1 VIILFKEETRM
12 KTKNN
17 TFKRIAA
24 GALATISVAT
34 NVMSANVGGT
44 LFVDTMRAALVAQAA
59 DGTVDFGGINKYLTS
74 FSNGKTTFDANAL
87 AGITSFAAKEGDTV
101 TVKSSIPLNFVQKI
115 DNVAVNADM
124 FDADTTT
131 KVDNTAYV
139 PSTDAYDAANFTK
152 VYSAKTGKEFQIAKI
167 GNDGKET
174 INVGDITTE
183 NDITG
188 CSFYP
193 ANVDLVVKKNSAG
206 NDVIAYADTN
216 GTFIEADRLMAYE
229 GTSTDTEIFYA
240 NVINVAKSTA
250 SGAAF
255 EQNTYSLNTGYSA
268 FEYEGGNTWNAV
280 NGETTNFINSAN
292 DGVDSKYI
300 FFQGNVQAENIN
312 EAGTQAYVVDKT
324 ITSDNFE
331 EKKADLYLKK
341 DNPDTL
347 AVIWEPQASAVVFD
361 TQADYYKLENAVND
375 AATACTLTKVK
386 TTGTYKAYTIELDA
400 AGNITSAIEENNLN
414 LGNDDVIDITA
425 ENNKYSLLKAADAN
439 NIVLVPDGTSVLKDA
454 DDYLHFVKNAGATTP
469 ANWKKETILVTA
481 QAGDEGTKYS
491 TDKLKEGTGDTIA
504 DATASD
510 LIEKTLTLTHDALD
524 TYTFINV
531 NDGVNALGVARTLAW
546 GTEENN
552 TNLPLYV
559 KAGPENLTTGYKFIG
574 AAADAAYYK
583 VIDEQHDNENET
595 TTLKNGR
602 VYFTKSGNSYVYSYK
617 INSNVKIIGQEAKV
631 EVTNGLADAND
642 IWGDNT
648 TNARLTGPRTAVDDL
663 TLTSDLNPN
672 GVNVVNDA
680 NAKAA
685 YKNENV
691 VLSSSNYFKVRIWN
705 GKQKTAY
712 KEYATKFNSKTNKW
726 ESTFPVY
733 VDAEGDITQ
742 VLVEKADPVYTYTTN
757 GSVLSVSGSG
767 IDSEAAYI
775 KAYAVSKA
783 DAETNGQGKPVSDA
797 EKKKYAITSDTTQ
810 SYGSSVYVDIERIA
824 EFASAKNSV
833 NEYSTLKITR
843 NGNEIT
849 GEADN
854 PETEAN
860 ETVALGNTIHNDK
873 YDADVPANDSINRA
887 QNFTFNQPGE
897 YEITYTVY
905 INANKTTAVAKELK
919 FKFTIDTQAK
929 LTASNVKL
937 TFSSKDAGIITGA
950 TEVTNENADQFPDE
964 IEVGSYAKV
973 VTGAENLKLPVDVED
988 LKNKSIDVTAT
999 LVDAQGRDLDD
1010 IKVIL
1015 SGATTVNEL
1024 NLSQPLYITYNNDQ
1038 YSTGSETIV
1047 INWQAVSKAK
1057 QFNIFQPN
1065 GETPLYTELGNNYEV
1080 NVSVDEIADIQ
1091 KIVESNYVLKNGD
1104 AKKISYEYSVGKGD
1118 KLESQELDWHE
1129 AGFPKEIGEYSLY
1142 ILYANEPIA
1151 IVDLNVIKH
1160 SLHAAPTDAQLNITY
1175 GDKLFTEEELGYADA
1190 EGNAVKDADV
1200 KNPEI
1205 KFYETEPVEDAQV
1218 KQIVD
1223 GKLNGAPVYEKD
1235 GKYYTL
1241 GDDVEDPYDAPLNA
1255 GVYVAEIKAKGGN
1268 ATTVGK
1274 ADYTL
1279 MSDTFVLSVAKKQI
1293 TADMI
1298 TIAPKNY
1305 KNDYYT
1311 INAED
1316 IEGKDTAIT
1325 KNFANAA
1332 TAVSLKIA
1340 SGEQSG
1346 KNIGGYTV
1354 NVTVDDKAEVQNYT
1368 GTVKN
1373 FKWYIIKGAEKD
1385 GENYSGL
1392 FWNDTETTIV
1402 DNGNINVEFGKSAN
1416 LVGEVVEFGFIG
1428 DKSGKIG
1435 APAIANGESYM
1446 SNKTNGIY
1454 NYSENFDPDDG
1465 DAYEADD
1472 EAHMADPNVQAA
1484 YKELVYGAG
1493 INPAKQNA
1501 AMIAKKGADTFGVSV
1516 RIEDANTGVWVRPYL
1531 ILKVDGEDKLYY
1543 GEVRYLNLVE
1553 EATAMLNLKAS
1564 AMGAAN
1570 NNDHVA
1576 QEAVT
1581 KDQAKAQYAD
1591 NSDLA
1596 YMEDAK
1602 SGYWAE
1608 KNQFYAYAHYNFDKN
1623 SKVKDSAIQG
1633 FGVVLDKSG
1642 YIPAGTTLDDN
1653 DEAFKKAKE
1662 VLIPANKGKNG
1673 ILSGISKDN
1682 PKMLKNEMG
1691 VAVNPKDAVTGVWLR
1706 SFVDFGNG
1714 LIVYTDPV
1722 YIKSVS
1728 EQYAD
1733 CKPGVVGQKAAN
1745 AAKINYTVTANVVD
1759 DNAGDAAVVPKF
1771 KGANA
1776 VIKEAGVVV
1785 DKNGTLFKLN
1795 DEGKYT
1801 GFVDDIKTKFIADN
1815 ATANG
1820 YNKGK
1825 KGIDI
1830 NPATVG
1836 TTIFTG
1842 HAFQVTNKSGN
1853 YIKTVARPFV
1863 VYTINGKDITIYG
1876 DPVEDTTLN
1885 TTYPEPV
1892 ND

>member
-1 VIILFKEETRM
+1 M

-34 NVMSANVGGT
+34 NVMSANVGGS

-59 DGTVDFGGINKYLTS
+59 DGTVDFSGINKYLTS
-74 FSNGKTTFDANAL
+74 FSNGTTTFDANAL
-87 AGITSFAAKEGDTV
+87 AGITSFTAKEGDTV
-101 TVKSSIPLNFVQKI
+101 TVKSSIPLNFVQKT
-115 DNVAVNADM
+115 DVNADM
-124 FDADTTT
+124 FDEATTT
-131 KVDNTAYV
+131 TVGNTAFV
-139 PSTDAYDAANFTK
+139 LSTDDYSAANFTK
-152 VYSAKTGKEFQIAKI
+152 AYSAKTGKYFKIAKI
-167 GNDGKET
+167 EDNAIDTKGVAT
-174 INVGDITTE
+174 ITTE
-183 NDITG
+183 NDIDG
-188 CSFYP
+188 YSFYP
-193 ANVDLVVKKNSAG
+193 DGANLSIKKDSTG
-206 NDVIAYADTN
+206 NDVIAYADES
-216 GTFIEADRLMAYE
+216 GTLIEASRLIAH
-229 GTSTDTEIFYA
+229 TSNVADADNCYA
-240 NVINVAKSTA
+240 NVGTVAKSD
-250 SGAAF
+250 AF
-255 EQNTYSLNTGYSA
+255 ARNEYLLDGGYSA
-268 FEYEGGNTWNAV
+268 FEPVTYGSGWKRVDNGTNLINTAK
-280 NGETTNFINSAN
+280 T
-292 DGVDSKYI
+292 GVDEKYR
-300 FFQGNVQAENIN
+300 FFPGDVQAEDIIA
-312 EAGTQAYVVDKT
+312 AGSKAYVAVANMSGTYFNANKASLF
-324 ITSDNFE
+324 I
-331 EKKADLYLKK
+331 KKIDTEANVTWVSLGNNVEYDAETTYYELK
-341 DNPDTL
+341 D
-347 AVIWEPQASAVVFD
+347 
-361 TQADYYKLENAVND
+361 AVNAD
-375 AATACTLTKVK
+375 TACKLTKVNA
-386 TTGTYKAYTIELDA
+386 TGSYDAYTIVLDNNN
-400 AGNITSAIEENNLN
+400 NITSAIETDTLN
-414 LGNDDVIDITA
+414 LDANEEIVLATQ
-425 ENNKYSLLKAADAN
+425 NNKYIQLTNAANTN
-439 NIVLVPDGTSVLKDA
+439 NIVLVPAGTSVERDA
-454 DDYLHFVKNAGATTP
+454 NGYMHFVKKVDEGKPAT
-469 ANWKKETILVTA
+469 WKKETILVTG
-481 QAGDEGTKYS
+481 QGETQYS
-491 TDKLKEGTGDTIA
+491 TEVLKEGTA

-510 LIEKTLTLTHDALD
+510 LIEKTLTLTDDAKA
-524 TYTFINV
+524 TYTFINDMGGGEE
-531 NDGVNALGVARTLAW
+531 NDYELAVAKTLAW
-546 GTEENN
+546 GSVESNAT
-552 TNLPLYV
+552 LPLYV
-559 KAGPENLTTGYKFIG
+559 KAGPENLKPGYKYID
-574 AAADAAYYK
+574 ADAAYYK
-583 VIDEQHDNENET
+583 VIDEQQNNENEA
-595 TTLKNGR
+595 TTLKNDR
-602 VYFTKSGNSYVYSYK
+602 VYATKSGNSYVYSYK
-617 INSNVKIIGQEAKV
+617 INSNIKIIGQEAKV
-631 EVTNGLADAND
+631 EVTNGLVDANAK
-642 IWGDNT
+642 WGDDT
-648 TNARLTGPRTAVDDL
+648 TNAKLTGPRPAVADL
-663 TLTSDLNPN
+663 TLTSDLIKAANDGD

-680 NAKAA
+680 DAKSA

-691 VLSSSNYFKVRIWN
+691 VLSSTEYFKVRIWDGN
-705 GKQKTAY
+705 QKTAY
-712 KEYATKFNSKTNKW
+712 KEYATKFNSKSNRW
-726 ESTFPVY
+726 ECTFPAY
-733 VDAEGDITQ
+733 VEAKDNITR

-783 DAETNGQGKPVSDA
+783 DADNNGQGKPVSDA
-797 EKKKYAITSDTTQ
+797 EKKKYAITSNTTQ

-843 NGNEIT
+843 NGKEIIGT
-849 GEADN
+849 DD
-854 PETEAN
+854 PLTENTN
-860 ETVALGNTIHNDK
+860 ETVNLGTTQHTDK
-873 YDADVPANDSINRA
+873 YDAVAAVDDTTDRD

-950 TEVTNENADQFPDE
+950 TEVTEDNKTQFPGAK
-964 IEVGSYAKV
+964 VGSYAKV

-999 LVDAQGRDLDD
+999 LVNAQGNNLGID
-1010 IKVIL
+1010 VIL

-1047 INWQAVSKAK
+1047 VNWQAVSKAK
-1057 QFNIFQPN
+1057 QFNIFQPD
-1065 GETPLYTELGNNYEV
+1065 GEKPLYTEAGVVNGNNYEV

-1190 EGNAVKDADV
+1190 QGNAVKDAAV

-1205 KFYETEPVEDAQV
+1205 KFYATNRLNDAQV

-1223 GKLNGAPVYEKD
+1223 GKFEGATVYEKD
-1235 GKYYTL
+1235 GKYYTKTADSYNNAAL
-1241 GDDVEDPYDAPLNA
+1241 LNA
-1255 GVYVAEIKAKGGN
+1255 GVYVVEIKAKNGN

-1279 MSDTFVLSVAKKQI
+1279 MSDTFVLNVAKKQI

-1305 KNDYYT
+1305 IADYHTIGKN
-1311 INAED
+1311 AGD
-1316 IEGKDTAIT
+1316 IVGKDTAIT
-1325 KNFANAA
+1325 KNFAGAP
-1332 TAVSLKIA
+1332 TEVKLKIA

-1354 NVTVDDKAEVQNYT
+1354 NVTVDDKAVVQNYT

-1435 APAIANGESYM
+1435 APTKGTYTANK
-1446 SNKTNGIY
+1446 SNHIY
-1454 NYSENFDPDDG
+1454 DYSQNFDPDDG
-1465 DAYEADD
+1465 HAYGANDNN
-1472 EAHMADPNVQAA
+1472 HKLADPNVQAA
-1484 YKELVYGAG
+1484 YSELVYGAG

-1516 RIEDANTGVWVRPYL
+1516 RIEDAETGVWVRPYL
-1531 ILKVDGEDKLYY
+1531 ILKVDGEEKLYY

-1564 AMGAAN
+1564 AMGGAN
-1570 NNDHVA
+1570 DTDHVA

-1581 KDQAKAQYAD
+1581 KDQAKAQHTD

-1596 YMEDAK
+1596 YMEEAK

-1642 YIPAGTTLDDN
+1642 YIPAGTFVDDGAGKMVI
-1653 DEAFKKAKE
+1653 DKTTDAYKKACE

-1714 LIVYTDPV
+1714 LIVYTNPV

-1728 EQYAD
+1728 EQYAA
-1733 CKPGVVGQKAAN
+1733 CKPGVVGNKADN
-1745 AAKINYTVTANVVD
+1745 AAKINYTVTANAVVVKD
-1759 DNAGDAAVVPKF
+1759 GQSNSADAAVIPKF

-1795 DEGKYT
+1795 DDGKYT
-1801 GFVDDIKTKFIADN
+1801 GFVDDITTKFIADN

-1876 DPVEDTTLN
+1876 DPVEDTTD
-1885 TTYPEPV
+1885 TTYPEKFIAV
-1892 ND
+1892 G

>member
-1 VIILFKEETRM
+1 M

-34 NVMSANVGGT
+34 NVMSANVGGSP
-44 LFVDTMRAALVAQAA
+44 FVDAIRASLVAQAA
-59 DGTVDFGGINKYLTS
+59 VGDEAQVDFSGINKYLTS
-74 FSNGKTTFDANAL
+74 FSNGTTTFDTNAL
-87 AGITSFAAKEGDTV
+87 SGLEGFKAKEGDTI
-101 TVKSSIPLNFVQKI
+101 TVKSSIPLTFNKEVTGAAAHATGAVKIGDNYYTTVTLKPTITKTYSFTAEANISVNPQNENPISPSAPAANANLANYTFYKATNVGNVEVFNGAVYESGIGNYRKVQRYVDDPASTDQKYSVAVSRTKADYFDSGYFVA
-115 DNVAVNADM
+115 DNVMAIKKQQPNNADEKM
-124 FDADTTT
+124 SFAAGEKFTANENDYKFIDTTNMEGKSIGYAEGQLIFVDTETQLEVDPPADANT
-131 KVDNTAYV
+131 KTEYKHKATAECKYVIDSTGALTTVPKDGFITDDIFSDRAFTVYRATAVRGYGDNGTSQIFDVDDTGTLV
-139 PSTDAYDAANFTK
+139 PK
-152 VYSAKTGKEFQIAKI
+152 VVMS
-167 GNDGKET
+167 
-174 INVGDITTE
+174 
-183 NDITG
+183 
-188 CSFYP
+188 
-193 ANVDLVVKKNSAG
+193 NSG
-206 NDVIAYADTN
+206 NDVTLAA
-216 GTFIEADRLMAYE
+216 A
-229 GTSTDTEIFYA
+229 
-240 NVINVAKSTA
+240 STA
-250 SGAAF
+250 YDVLNAVAVENAIRANFDIDGDATT
-255 EQNTYSLNTGYSA
+255 TYYYKADATTTSA
-268 FEYEGGNTWNAV
+268 F
-280 NGETTNFINSAN
+280 
-292 DGVDSKYI
+292 
-300 FFQGNVQAENIN
+300 
-312 EAGTQAYVVDKT
+312 
-324 ITSDNFE
+324 
-331 EKKADLYLKK
+331 
-341 DNPDTL
+341 P
-347 AVIWEPQASAVVFD
+347 
-361 TQADYYKLENAVND
+361 LENAAYNAAEPDEVYVLDNIKVGYAEIND
-375 AATACTLTKVK
+375 NFYEVVEEAANGVT
-386 TTGTYKAYTIELDA
+386 EA
-400 AGNITSAIEENNLN
+400 AA
-414 LGNDDVIDITA
+414 
-425 ENNKYSLLKAADAN
+425 
-439 NIVLVPDGTSVLKDA
+439 LKD
-454 DDYLHFVKNAGATTP
+454 G
-469 ANWKKETILVTA
+469 
-481 QAGDEGTKYS
+481 
-491 TDKLKEGTGDTIA
+491 
-504 DATASD
+504 
-510 LIEKTLTLTHDALD
+510 
-524 TYTFINV
+524 
-531 NDGVNALGVARTLAW
+531 
-546 GTEENN
+546 
-552 TNLPLYV
+552 
-559 KAGPENLTTGYKFIG
+559 
-574 AAADAAYYK
+574 K
-583 VIDEQHDNENET
+583 V
-595 TTLKNGR
+595 
-602 VYFTKSGNSYVYSYK
+602 YATKSGNSFVYTYK
-617 INSNVKIIGQEAKV
+617 VTSAVKIVGQKTTV
-631 EVTNGLADAND
+631 EITNGLPTAYDAEAYKNLD
-642 IWGDNT
+642 DDAKALCAWGDT
-648 TNARLTGPRTAVDDL
+648 TDNALLKGIRPVV
-663 TLTSDLNPN
+663 SDLKFVSDLEPAAPINEYDENIPFST
-672 GVNVVNDA
+672 NVTGYLD
-680 NAKAA
+680 A

-691 VLSSSNYFKVRIWN
+691 VLSSSNYFKVRIWD

-712 KEYATKFNSKTNKW
+712 KEYATTFNSKANDGAGAW
-726 ESTFPVY
+726 ECTFPAY
-733 VDAEGDITQ
+733 VDAEGDKTR

-757 GSVLSVSGSG
+757 GSVLKVSGSG
-767 IDSEAAYI
+767 IDEEAAYI
-775 KAYAVSKA
+775 KAYAVPKKDQA
-783 DAETNGQGKPVSDA
+783 TLDGKPTKPEDV
-797 EKKKYAITSDTTQ
+797 KKYAITSDASLTNE
-810 SYGSSVYVDIERIA
+810 SMVYVDLARIA
-824 EFASAKNSV
+824 EFASATNTTGKA
-833 NEYSTLKITR
+833 STLKITR
-843 NGNEIT
+843 NGKEIK
-849 GEADN
+849 ADKEFDAEH
-854 PETEAN
+854 PAAHLAEGTTEWTDDTAGAN
-860 ETVALGNTIHNDK
+860 KDGAFVT
-873 YDADVPANDSINRA
+873 
-887 QNFTFNQPGE
+887 NQPGE

-919 FKFTIDTQAK
+919 FKFTIETKSK

-937 TFSSKDAGIITGA
+937 KFSAEPGLITGA
-950 TEVTNENADQFPDE
+950 DKDGNL
-964 IEVGSYAKV
+964 V
-973 VTGAENLKLPVDVED
+973 VTGAENLKLPVNYED
-988 LKNKSIDVTAT
+988 LKNKSINVTAT
-999 LVDAQGRDLDD
+999 LVDAEGNDLNE

-1024 NLSQPLYITYNNDQ
+1024 NLSQPLYITYNDDQ

-1047 INWQAVSKAK
+1047 VNWQAVSKAK
-1057 QFNIFQPN
+1057 QFNIFQPD
-1065 GETPLYTELGNNYEV
+1065 GEKPLYTEAGVVNGNNYEV

-1190 EGNAVKDADV
+1190 QGNAVKDAAV

-1205 KFYETEPVEDAQV
+1205 KFYATNLLDDAQV

-1223 GKLNGAPVYEKD
+1223 GKFEGATVYEKD
-1235 GKYYTL
+1235 GKYYTKTADSYNNAAL
-1241 GDDVEDPYDAPLNA
+1241 LNA
-1255 GVYVAEIKAKGGN
+1255 GVYVAEIKAKNGN

-1274 ADYTL
+1274 SDYTL
-1279 MSDTFVLSVAKKQI
+1279 MSDTFVLNVAKKQI

-1305 KNDYYT
+1305 IADYHT
-1311 INAED
+1311 IGNNAGD
-1316 IEGKDTAIT
+1316 IVGKDTAIT
-1325 KNFANAA
+1325 KNFAGAP
-1332 TAVSLKIA
+1332 TEVKLKIA

-1354 NVTVDDKAEVQNYT
+1354 NVTVDDKENNYT

-1435 APAIANGESYM
+1435 APTKGTYTANKS
-1446 SNKTNGIY
+1446 SGIY
-1454 NYSENFDPDDG
+1454 NYSNNFNATTGAALDTE
-1465 DAYEADD
+1465 DADNVN
-1472 EAHMADPNVQAA
+1472 ADPNVQAA
-1484 YKELVYGAG
+1484 YSELVYGAG

-1531 ILKVDGEDKLYY
+1531 ILKVDGEEKLYY

-1564 AMGAAN
+1564 AIADEAN
-1570 NNDHVA
+1570 DDGVA
-1576 QEAVT
+1576 QPAFT

-1633 FGVVLDKSG
+1633 FGVVLDKNG
-1642 YIPAGTTLDDN
+1642 YIPAYDADADN
-1653 DEAFKKAKE
+1653 AGEVMAKAKE

-1728 EQYAD
+1728 EQYAA
-1733 CKPGVVGQKAAN
+1733 CKPGVVGEKAAN
-1745 AAKINYTVTANVVD
+1745 AAKINYTVTANAVVVKD
-1759 DNAGDAAVVPKF
+1759 GQSNSAAAAVIPKF

-1795 DEGKYT
+1795 DAGYYT
-1801 GFVDDIKTKFIADN
+1801 GWVDDIKTKFIADN

-1876 DPVEDTTLN
+1876 DPVVDETRN
-1885 TTYPEPV
+1885 TTYPQQAMIMG
-1892 ND
+1892 